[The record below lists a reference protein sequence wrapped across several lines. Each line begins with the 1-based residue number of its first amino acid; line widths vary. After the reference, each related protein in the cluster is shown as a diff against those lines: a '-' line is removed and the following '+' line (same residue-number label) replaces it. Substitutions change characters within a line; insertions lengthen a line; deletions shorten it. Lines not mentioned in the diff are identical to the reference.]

1 MMTRKGKVL
10 LIYTG
15 GTIGMGVNHATGALH
30 PLDFNNFVNNVPEFT
45 YLKTA
50 VDTYQFTPPID
61 SSDMAPELWTRL
73 VSLIEEKYNQYD
85 GFVILHGTDT
95 MSYTAS
101 ALSFMIE
108 NLTKPIILTGSQ
120 LPIGQLRTDG
130 KENLIT
136 SIELAAAHNNEG
148 YPLVPEVSIY
158 FNGQLI
164 RGNRSTKR
172 NADGFDAFDSFN
184 YPRLCDVGVN
194 IRFHE
199 YAILKPNY
207 SKPTVM
213 HKELNPNIVILS
225 LFPGIQE
232 NITKHIFDA
241 PELEG
246 VIIRSYGSGNAPH
259 QQWLMNLLSKASER
273 GVTIVNISQGIS
285 GKVEMYRYETG
296 HQLQSAGVISGFDST
311 VEAAATKLMHLKA
324 MNLPNEE
331 LIRLMQIPLAGEI
344 TI

>member
-1 MMTRKGKVL
+1 M
-10 LIYTG
+10 
-15 GTIGMGVNHATGALH
+15 
-30 PLDFNNFVNNVPEFT
+30 
-45 YLKTA
+45 
-50 VDTYQFTPPID
+50 
-61 SSDMAPELWTRL
+61 
-73 VSLIEEKYNQYD
+73 
-85 GFVILHGTDT
+85 
-95 MSYTAS
+95 
-101 ALSFMIE
+101 
-108 NLTKPIILTGSQ
+108 
-120 LPIGQLRTDG
+120 
-130 KENLIT
+130 
-136 SIELAAAHNNEG
+136 
-148 YPLVPEVSIY
+148 PEVSIY

-259 QQWLMNLLSKASER
+259 QQWLMNLLSKASE
-273 GVTIVNISQGIS
+273 
-285 GKVEMYRYETG
+285 KVEMYRYETG
-296 HQLQSAGVISGFDST
+296 HQLQSAGAISGFDST

>member
-15 GTIGMGVNHATGALH
+15 GTIGMGVNHTTGALH
-30 PLDFNNFVNNVPEFT
+30 PLDFNNFLNNVPEFK

-50 VDTYQFTPPID
+50 IDTYQFTPPID
-61 SSDMAPELWTRL
+61 SSDMTPELWTRL
-73 VSLIEEKYNQYD
+73 VSLIEEKYSQYD

-136 SIELAAAHNNEG
+136 SIELAASHNKED
-148 YPLVPEVSIY
+148 YPLVPEVCIY

-194 IRFHE
+194 IRFHDH
-199 YAILKPNY
+199 AIIKPNY

-213 HKELNPNIVILS
+213 HKDLNPNIVILS

-246 VIIRSYGSGNAPH
+246 VIIRSFGSGNAPH

-273 GVTIVNISQGIS
+273 GVTIVNISQCIS
-285 GKVEMYRYETG
+285 GQVEMQRYETG
-296 HQLQSAGVISGFDST
+296 NQLKSAGVISGFDST

-331 LIRLMQIPLAGEI
+331 VIRLMQIPLAGEI